1 MTRIFTPKI
10 WTSKTP
16 TGVIPPKT
24 AMPWPIS
31 NELTI
36 IFTHAKWKKLYLLKI
51 VRNFSLNLW
60 FKFFGGEDAENNG
73 WNLANVT
80 KLKWFVK
87 SLCQHLFPFN
97 PFPELPGPKTT
108 GEKQYGFR
116 DFLFRDIF
124 SFLEI
129 HPFCV
134 DLLGMVNVGDL
145 LPRWVFI
152 HSEGFLVQSLG
163 TFWGV
168 QCGSSARGFSMEVG
182 NVDGFEVNRI
192 TWYQQKP
199 PTNMHVFSSPSK
211 CPWKNPQGFNSKT
224 NPPATFFPP
233 KNLMAFV
240 TKL

>member
-1 MTRIFTPKI
+1 MTWIFTPKI

-60 FKFFGGEDAENNG
+60 FKFFLGEDAENNG

-80 KLKWFVK
+80 KLKWFVR
-87 SLCQHLFPFN
+87 SLCQHLFPFIH
-97 PFPELPGPKTT
+97 FPNFQAPKRV
-108 GEKQYGFR
+108 EKNSTVSG
-116 DFLFRDIF
+116 FLFRDIF

-129 HPFCV
+129 HPFFV

-145 LPRWVFI
+145 LPD
-152 HSEGFLVQSLG
+152 GFSSTVKVGVQS
-163 TFWGV
+163 V
-168 QCGSSARGFSMEVG
+168 GSS
-182 NVDGFEVNRI
+182 
-192 TWYQQKP
+192 
-199 PTNMHVFSSPSK
+199 
-211 CPWKNPQGFNSKT
+211 
-224 NPPATFFPP
+224 
-233 KNLMAFV
+233 
-240 TKL
+240 